1 MYQCV
6 CCCCKVYA
14 IVLVQLHTSMLMARR
29 LMIDVLWSMWNVVE
43 LSKGGNLADLVRVKI
58 RDYVSMLNSCVEWNF
73 LKNFIH
79 KWILVHFIEGLIGRF
94 TICYVALLLGAH
106 LTLQLDPKYFK
117 YILGRTL

>member
-43 LSKGGNLADLVRVKI
+43 LSKGGNLADLVRIKI
-58 RDYVSMLNSCVEWNF
+58 QDYVSMLNSCVEWNF
-73 LKNFIH
+73 LK
-79 KWILVHFIEGLIGRF
+79 KKL
-94 TICYVALLLGAH
+94 Y
-106 LTLQLDPKYFK
+106 
-117 YILGRTL
+117 